1 MTSATVLVGAI
12 WLVAVSR
19 RRRGLLAEIEADLEN
34 TLHAREQRPGPAES
48 AAATPAAG
56 AIGPLGEVT
65 GAAD

>member
-19 RRRGLLAEIEADLEN
+19 RRRSLLAEIEADLEN

-48 AAATPAAG
+48 AAIPAAG